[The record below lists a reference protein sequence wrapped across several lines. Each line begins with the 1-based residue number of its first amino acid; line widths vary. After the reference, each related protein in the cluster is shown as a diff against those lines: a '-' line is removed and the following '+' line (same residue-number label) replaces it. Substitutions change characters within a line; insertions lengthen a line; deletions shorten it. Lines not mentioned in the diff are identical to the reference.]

1 MSMSVNEE
9 TIYGA
14 KTWSV
19 RDRMS
24 RPLVMGV
31 GGMVAAGHYHAAF
44 AGLRVL
50 AAGGNAVD
58 AGVAAGLVLDVVHND
73 MCSLSG
79 VAPIVLYHAATRRV
93 ATIAGVGTWPRAIT
107 LDYFLKEKGGKIP
120 ADLSRCVVP
129 AAADA
134 WLLALRNYGTM
145 RFGEVAADAI
155 RLADGGFPVH
165 HFMAHSIKTLVES
178 YRRHPTNREIFLR
191 NGDAPAVGDVIVQR
205 DLARTLRAMC
215 EAEERARG
223 RTREQALD
231 AVRDY
236 FYRGP
241 IAGAMVEFSRR
252 NGGLLAEEDFASFQ
266 VREEPPARVTYRGHD
281 LYGCGPWSQ
290 GPAFLIAN
298 GILDGVPL
306 EQFPHNGPDAV
317 HHIVEALKLGFA
329 DRERYCGDPRFVD
342 VPIDQLLSSGYLAGR
357 RARLDPARAYPEMP
371 PAGEISGFPRP
382 VAAVPESAEPA
393 TAGDEIVGTSY
404 LAVIDREGNA
414 FSATPSDGYGNGAVI
429 PGLGLHISERGS
441 QASLDP
447 ANPNAVAPGKRP
459 RLTPNPALLC
469 RDGVPCIAFGTPGND
484 RQPQAMTQAL
494 SNVLRWGMNPQ
505 EAVEQARVASYSF
518 PSSTFPHRY
527 EPGKLRVE
535 VGVSDETVAELRRR
549 GHDIDLW
556 PRWSWSA
563 GGVCM
568 VLRDPER
575 GVFLGGADPR
585 REAYVTAL

>member
-1 MSMSVNEE
+1 
-9 TIYGA
+9 
-14 KTWSV
+14 
-19 RDRMS
+19 
-24 RPLVMGV
+24 
-31 GGMVAAGHYHAAF
+31 MVAAGHYHAAF

-79 VAPIVLYHAATRRV
+79 VAPIILYHTATRRV
-93 ATIAGVGTWPRAIT
+93 TTIAGIGTWPRAIS
-107 LDYFLKEKGGKIP
+107 LEYFLREKHGTIP

-134 WLLALRNYGTM
+134 WLLALRNYGTL
-145 RFGEVAADAI
+145 RFSDVAADAI
-155 RLADGGFPVH
+155 RLAEGGFPVH
-165 HFMAHSIKTLVES
+165 HFMAHSIRTFLEG
-178 YRRHPTNREIFLR
+178 YRRHPTNREIYLR
-191 NGDAPAVGDVIVQR
+191 NGEAPQVGDVIVQR
-205 DLARTLRAMC
+205 DLATTLRAMC
-215 EAEERARG
+215 EAEERGRA
-223 RTREQALD
+223 RTREQGLD

-241 IAGAMVEFSRR
+241 VAKAMVEFSRKH
-252 NGGLLAEEDFASFQ
+252 GGLLADEDFASFA
-266 VREEPPARVTYRGHD
+266 VREEPPGRVAYRGYE

-306 EQFPHNGPDAV
+306 DELPHNGPDAV
-317 HHIVEALKLGFA
+317 HRIVEALKLGFA
-329 DRERYCGDPRFVD
+329 DRERYCGDPRFID
-342 VPIDQLLSSGYLAGR
+342 VPMDRLMSSAYLAER
-357 RARLDPARAYPEMP
+357 RARLDPVRACPEMP
-371 PAGEISGFPRP
+371 PAGEIAGYPRP
-382 VAAVPESAEPA
+382 AAAVPEPSGSA
-393 TAGDEIVGTSY
+393 TAGDEIAGTSY
-404 LAVIDREGNA
+404 VAVMDRQGNA
-414 FSATPSDGYGNGAVI
+414 FSATPSDGYGSGAVI

-441 QASLDP
+441 QSSLDP
-447 ANPNAVAPGKRP
+447 ANPNVVAPGKRP

-469 RDGVPCIAFGTPGND
+469 RGGVPYMTFGSPGND

-494 SNVLRWGMNPQ
+494 SNVVRWGMNPQ
-505 EAVEQARVASYSF
+505 EAVERARVASYSF
-518 PSSTFPHRY
+518 PSSSFPHTY

-535 VGVSDETVAELRRR
+535 IGVPDETVAELRRR
-549 GHDIDLW
+549 GHDIDQW

-568 VLRDPER
+568 VVRDPER

>member
-1 MSMSVNEE
+1 MSMSASDDA
-9 TIYGA
+9 IYGA

-24 RPLVMGV
+24 RPLVLGV
-31 GGMVAAGHYHAAF
+31 SGMVAAGHYHAAF

-50 AAGGNAVD
+50 AAGGNAID
-58 AGVAAGLVLDVVHND
+58 AGVSAGLVLNVVHND

-79 VAPIVLYHAATRRV
+79 VAPIILYHAATARV
-93 ATIAGVGTWPRAIT
+93 TTIAGIGPFPRAIT
-107 LDYFLKEKGGKIP
+107 LEYFVKERGGKIP
-120 ADLSRCVVP
+120 GDLSRCIVP

-134 WLLALRNYGTM
+134 WLVALSNYGTM
-145 RFGEVAADAI
+145 RFSDVAADAI
-155 RLADGGFPVH
+155 RLAEDGFPVH
-165 HFMAHSIKTLVES
+165 HFMAHSIKTFLDG
-178 YRRHPTNREIFLR
+178 YRRHPTNRAIYLR
-191 NGDAPAVGDVIVQR
+191 NGEPPQVGDVIVQH
-205 DLARTLRAMC
+205 DLAKTLRALC
-215 EAEERARG
+215 DVEDGSRG
-223 RTREQALD
+223 GTREQAID

-241 IAGAMVEFSRR
+241 IARTMVEFSRR
-252 NGGLLAEEDFASFQ
+252 NGGFFTEDDFASF
-266 VREEPPARVTYRGHD
+266 RAAEEPAGRVGYRGYE

-290 GPAFLIAN
+290 GPALLVAN
-298 GILDGVPL
+298 GILAEAPL

-329 DRERYCGDPRFVD
+329 DRERYCGDPRFID
-342 VPIDQLLSSGYLAGR
+342 VPMDRLLSPDYLAAR
-357 RARLDPARAYPEMP
+357 RARIDPTRACPEMP
-371 PAGEISGFPRP
+371 EAGEIAGFPRP
-382 VAAVPESAEPA
+382 ASAVPEPSGAPS
-393 TAGDEIVGTSY
+393 AGDEISGTSY
-404 LAVIDREGNA
+404 VAVMDRHGNA

-429 PGLGLHISERGS
+429 AGLGLHISERGS
-441 QASLDP
+441 QSSLDP
-447 ANPNAVAPGKRP
+447 TNPNAVAPGKRP
-459 RLTPNPALLC
+459 RLTPNPALVC
-469 RDGVPCIAFGTPGND
+469 RGGVPYMTFGSPGND

-505 EAVEQARVASYSF
+505 EAVERARVASYSF
-518 PSSTFPHRY
+518 PSSSFPHHY

-535 VGVSDETVAELRRR
+535 AGVPDETAEELARR
-549 GHDIDLW
+549 GHIVERW

-568 VLRDPER
+568 VVRDSER